1 MLARE
6 SKVPPGFSGAVRA
19 FLSGR
24 GFRFPLDDSAVIRVF
39 KVFNYTHTW
48 WRIWIE
54 HFSIRNNMS
63 DLVLKRATWTE
74 IYFYIRFGQK
84 PSWTQRT
91 DEISLW
97 SLEPHLDIKSVVFF
111 FWVQDHF
118 ATEPPLG
125 YNHMRGFGRVRH
137 FLTREHFVNP
147 AAVEHLLLAF
157 WKSCGRSYFYLSQKN
172 RQNMLRV
179 IIMSVFRIIIGQWG
193 GRYLKE

>member
-6 SKVPPGFSGAVRA
+6 SKVPPGFSGAVRV
-19 FLSGR
+19 FYQGEVSGFHLTTLQLSGSS
-24 GFRFPLDDSAVIRVF
+24 RFLI
-39 KVFNYTHTW
+39 THTW
-48 WRIWIE
+48 WRFWIE
-54 HFSIRNNMS
+54 HFSIRNNIS

-97 SLEPHLDIKSVVFF
+97 SLEPHLDIKSGFF

>member
-6 SKVPPGFSGAVRA
+6 SKVPPGFSGAVRV
-19 FLSGR
+19 FYQGEVSGFHLTTLQLSGSS
-24 GFRFPLDDSAVIRVF
+24 RFLI
-39 KVFNYTHTW
+39 THTW

-54 HFSIRNNMS
+54 HFSIRNNIS
-63 DLVLKRATWTE
+63 DLVLKRATWTG

-97 SLEPHLDIKSVVFF
+97 SLEPHLDIKSMFFF

-157 WKSCGRSYFYLSQKN
+157 WKSCGRSYFYLSRKKQTKHA
-172 RQNMLRV
+172 QSDHYEC
-179 IIMSVFRIIIGQWG
+179 I
-193 GRYLKE
+193 

>member
-6 SKVPPGFSGAVRA
+6 SKVPPGFSGAVRV

-54 HFSIRNNMS
+54 HFSIRNNIS
-63 DLVLKRATWTE
+63 DLVLKRATWTG

-97 SLEPHLDIKSVVFF
+97 SLEPHLDIKSMFF
-111 FWVQDHF
+111 F
-118 ATEPPLG
+118 
-125 YNHMRGFGRVRH
+125 FG
-137 FLTREHFVNP
+137 
-147 AAVEHLLLAF
+147 
-157 WKSCGRSYFYLSQKN
+157 S
-172 RQNMLRV
+172 
-179 IIMSVFRIIIGQWG
+179 RIILQQNHPWDTIICEVLAESDIFWPGNILSTLL
-193 GRYLKE
+193 RSSIYC